1 MKEKN
6 IMSNVILQAAAA
18 VAVMGITTMVATAT
32 EPCGDL
38 GECKAL
44 IEINATDG
52 DIGFHF
58 LMDGDDL
65 VKSEVRN
72 PDGEKIFKADAK
84 RELREQFTTEM
95 FVESAEPLCFDP
107 TTDDDDENDDED
119 FVTLE
124 EFLERW
130 AAGTYV
136 FTGKGE
142 EGEKLTGT
150 TELTYEIPA
159 APGGLA
165 FDGTVIS
172 WAAGDNLGACATKA
186 QLTTLFDDGIL
197 PTHPEFVP
205 VAAWEVV
212 FEPDVEVEDDATD
225 EELEAADA
233 LGKLKFTIRVSGDIA
248 EFALLAVTVP
258 AEYLA
263 SLPDDQLVK
272 IEVGAI
278 GTGDN
283 ATFTEIFDICVTEDG
298 ECP

>member
-1 MKEKN
+1 MKQKHP
-6 IMSNVILQAAAA
+6 MSNTLFGAAAA
-18 VAVMGITTMVATAT
+18 VAVMGIATTIATAT

-44 IEINATDG
+44 IEINTTDG

-65 VKSEVRN
+65 VKGEVRN
-72 PDGEKIFKADAK
+72 PDGKKIFKVDAK
-84 RELREQFTTEM
+84 RELREQFFTEL

-107 TTDDDDENDDED
+107 TNDDDVENDDED

-136 FTGKGE
+136 FKGKGD
-142 EGEKLTGT
+142 EGEKSEGES
-150 TELTYEIPA
+150 ELTYELPA
-159 APGGLA
+159 APKDLM
-165 FDGTVIS
+165 FDDVSGVIS
-172 WAAGDNLGACATKA
+172 WAAGDDLGECATNKE
-186 QLTTLFDDGIL
+186 LDDLVEEEVL
-197 PTHPEFVP
+197 PVHPEDVV

-212 FEPDVEVEDDATD
+212 FEPDVDDGD
-225 EELEAADA
+225 P
-233 LGKLKFTIRVSGDIA
+233 LGKLKFTIRVSGNLAD
-248 EFALLAVTVP
+248 FAPLTVTVP

-263 SLPDDQLVK
+263 SLPDDTLVK

-278 GTGDN
+278 GETDN
-283 ATFTEIFDICVTEDG
+283 ATFTEVGDICVHGNEGCGD
-298 ECP
+298 EEE